1 MSFRSDDPNP
11 LRNEVFTRVF
21 DAHWAAVR
29 HHIEGVV
36 GDEEE
41 ITEIVSEV
49 FLHAWSRLRPARP
62 PGRVWLLRAADRRLR
77 SRSRP
82 SSMPNGAVDAVHS
95 GVSGADEQPGLT
107 ARLVVIRALGV
118 LTPVQR
124 RIIMLTYWD
133 GLAVGEIAELLRAS
147 ESRVRK
153 TLGVAQGRLRDELGL
168 EGLMTGDD

>member
-1 MSFRSDDPNP
+1 
-11 LRNEVFTRVF
+11 
-21 DAHWAAVR
+21 
-29 HHIEGVV
+29 
-36 GDEEE
+36 
-41 ITEIVSEV
+41 
-49 FLHAWSRLRPARP
+49 
-62 PGRVWLLRAADRRLR
+62 
-77 SRSRP
+77 
-82 SSMPNGAVDAVHS
+82 MPNGAVDAVHS

-107 ARLVVIRALGV
+107 VRLVVIRALGV

-153 TLGVAQGRLRDELGL
+153 TLGVAQGHLRDELGL